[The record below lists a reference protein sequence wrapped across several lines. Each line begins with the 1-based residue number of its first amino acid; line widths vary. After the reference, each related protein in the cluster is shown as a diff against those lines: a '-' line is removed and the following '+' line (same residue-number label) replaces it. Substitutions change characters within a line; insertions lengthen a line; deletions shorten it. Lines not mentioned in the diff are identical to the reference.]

1 MMQSEET
8 LRYSLNYTISYDVEV
23 AKETLPRLWE
33 ESDGDEELFLEFMHD
48 NILASLEELETAKQ
62 HGKPMPPYI
71 THFSLKEE
79 IG

>member
-1 MMQSEET
+1 MQSEET
-8 LRYSLNYTISYDVEV
+8 LRYSLNYIISYDVEV

-33 ESDGDEELFLEFMHD
+33 ETDEDEELFLEFMHD
-48 NILASLEELETAKQ
+48 NILASLEELEAAKQ
-62 HGKPMPPYI
+62 HGGTLPPYI